1 MSITTKYLILL
12 VILCIM
18 DVVIP
23 VPILGV
29 TLIYIVLQKPLWFT
43 DAVSKIYDA
52 DI

>member
-1 MSITTKYLILL
+1 MSITNKYLILL
-12 VILCIM
+12 VILCIT

-23 VPILGV
+23 IPIIGV